1 MSVVNWHDC
10 NLPGFKIENQVD
22 CKVRQ
27 DWEQEQR
34 QGFKWGGALKNMEI
48 HVMGFFMKNI
58 VFDIY
63 LGMVGYSY
71 AV

>member
-1 MSVVNWHDC
+1 MELKCQIDSPD
-10 NLPGFKIENQVD
+10 FF
-22 CKVRQ
+22 
-27 DWEQEQR
+27 
-34 QGFKWGGALKNMEI
+34 QGNVPRCHKRLNSDINFTVKNMEI

-58 VFDIY
+58 VFNIY